1 MEISVKYLS
10 KKRANGEKKIKGG
23 RGCTNTWINIS
34 WPFLEL
40 SKAGQRSEVFL
51 GFFALFVF
59 FLTLHSLL
67 NVFITTCIASI
78 ISSIFQNIL
87 IYEIFQFFIVPKV
100 ACKPI
105 ELPFE
110 SESSKTK
117 IKHYTKNFHFKCLL
131 RPSPDPHYYLRW
143 LWIDYLH
150 DWLINRA
157 THHME
162 YLK

>member
-1 MEISVKYLS
+1 MKCLS
-10 KKRANGEKKIKGG
+10 KKRVNGEKKIKGG
-23 RGCTNTWINIS
+23 RGCTNTSINIS

-40 SKAGQRSEVFL
+40 SKAEQRSEVFL
-51 GFFALFVF
+51 GFFALFVCF
-59 FLTLHSLL
+59 FLKTLHSLL

-117 IKHYTKNFHFKCLL
+117 IKHYTKISTSNV
-131 RPSPDPHYYLRW
+131 YY
-143 LWIDYLH
+143 DLH
-150 DWLINRA
+150 QIHIIIYADFELIICM
-157 THHME
+157 TG
-162 YLK
+162 

>member
-1 MEISVKYLS
+1 MS
-10 KKRANGEKKIKGG
+10 KKRVNGEKKIEGG
-23 RGCTNTWINIS
+23 RGCTNTSINIS

-51 GFFALFVF
+51 GFFAVCFF

-87 IYEIFQFFIVPKV
+87 IYEIFQFFTVPKV
-100 ACKPI
+100 TCKPI

-117 IKHYTKNFHFKCLL
+117 IKHYTKISTSNV
-131 RPSPDPHYYLRW
+131 YY
-143 LWIDYLH
+143 DLH
-150 DWLINRA
+150 QIHIIIYADFELIIFI
-157 THHME
+157 TG
-162 YLK
+162 

>member
-1 MEISVKYLS
+1 MEILVKCLS
-10 KKRANGEKKIKGG
+10 KKRVNGEKKIKGG
-23 RGCTNTWINIS
+23 RGCTNTSINIS

-51 GFFALFVF
+51 VFFGFFLFVFF

-110 SESSKTK
+110 LESSKTK
-117 IKHYTKNFHFKCLL
+117 IKHYTKISTSNV
-131 RPSPDPHYYLRW
+131 YY
-143 LWIDYLH
+143 DLH
-150 DWLINRA
+150 QIHIIIYADFELIICM
-157 THHME
+157 TS
-162 YLK
+162 

>member
-1 MEISVKYLS
+1 MEILVKCLS
-10 KKRANGEKKIKGG
+10 KKRVNGEKKIKGG
-23 RGCTNTWINIS
+23 RGCTNTSINIS

-51 GFFALFVF
+51 GFFALFVCFF

-117 IKHYTKNFHFKCLL
+117 IKHYTKISTSNV
-131 RPSPDPHYYLRW
+131 YY
-143 LWIDYLH
+143 DLH
-150 DWLINRA
+150 QIHIIIYADFELIICM
-157 THHME
+157 TG
-162 YLK
+162 

>member
-1 MEISVKYLS
+1 MKCLS
-10 KKRANGEKKIKGG
+10 KKRVNGEKKIKGG
-23 RGCTNTWINIS
+23 RGCTNTSINIS

-51 GFFALFVF
+51 GFFALFVCF
-59 FLTLHSLL
+59 FLKTLHSLL

-117 IKHYTKNFHFKCLL
+117 IKHYTKISTSNV
-131 RPSPDPHYYLRW
+131 YY
-143 LWIDYLH
+143 DLH
-150 DWLINRA
+150 QIHIIIYADFELIICM
-157 THHME
+157 TG
-162 YLK
+162 

>member
-1 MEISVKYLS
+1 MEILVKCLS
-10 KKRANGEKKIKGG
+10 KKRVNGEKKIKGG
-23 RGCTNTWINIS
+23 RGCTNTSINIS

-59 FLTLHSLL
+59 FFLTLHSLL

-78 ISSIFQNIL
+78 SSSIFQNIL

-117 IKHYTKNFHFKCLL
+117 IKHYTKISTSNV
-131 RPSPDPHYYLRW
+131 YY
-143 LWIDYLH
+143 DLH
-150 DWLINRA
+150 QIHIIIYADFELIICM
-157 THHME
+157 TG
-162 YLK
+162 

>member
-1 MEISVKYLS
+1 MKCLS
-10 KKRANGEKKIKGG
+10 KKRVNGEKKIKGG
-23 RGCTNTWINIS
+23 RGCTNTSINIS

-51 GFFALFVF
+51 GFFALFVCLF

-117 IKHYTKNFHFKCLL
+117 IKHYTKISTSNV
-131 RPSPDPHYYLRW
+131 YY
-143 LWIDYLH
+143 DLH
-150 DWLINRA
+150 QIHIIIYADFELIICM
-157 THHME
+157 TS
-162 YLK
+162 

>member
-1 MEISVKYLS
+1 MQ
-10 KKRANGEKKIKGG
+10 G
-23 RGCTNTWINIS
+23 RGLRCFW
-34 WPFLEL
+34 
-40 SKAGQRSEVFL
+40 VFL
-51 GFFALFVF
+51 LCLFCFV

-117 IKHYTKNFHFKCLL
+117 IKHYTKISISNV
-131 RPSPDPHYYLRW
+131 YY
-143 LWIDYLH
+143 DLH
-150 DWLINRA
+150 QIHIIIYADFELIICM
-157 THHME
+157 TG
-162 YLK
+162 

>member
-1 MEISVKYLS
+1 MEISVKCLS

-51 GFFALFVF
+51 GFLLCLFF

-117 IKHYTKNFHFKCLL
+117 TTQRHYTKISISNVNY
-131 RPSPDPHYYLRW
+131 D
-143 LWIDYLH
+143 LH
-150 DWLINRA
+150 QIHIIIYADFELIICM
-157 THHME
+157 TG
-162 YLK
+162 

>member
-1 MEISVKYLS
+1 MERKKQKEVEGVQTHQLISAGPFWSLV
-10 KKRANGEKKIKGG
+10 RQG
-23 RGCTNTWINIS
+23 RGLRCFW
-34 WPFLEL
+34 
-40 SKAGQRSEVFL
+40 VFL
-51 GFFALFVF
+51 LCLFFF

-117 IKHYTKNFHFKCLL
+117 IKHYTKISISNVYYDFHQIHIIIYADFE
-131 RPSPDPHYYLRW
+131 
-143 LWIDYLH
+143 
-150 DWLINRA
+150 LIVCG
-157 THHME
+157 TG
-162 YLK
+162 

>member
-1 MEISVKYLS
+1 MLWDGNFGDFCLS
-10 KKRANGEKKIKGG
+10 KKRVNGEKKIEGG
-23 RGCTNTWINIS
+23 RGCTNTSINIS

-40 SKAGQRSEVFL
+40 SKAGQRFEVFL
-51 GFFALFVF
+51 GFFALFVFF

-117 IKHYTKNFHFKCLL
+117 IKHYTKISISNVYYDFHQIHIIIYADFE
-131 RPSPDPHYYLRW
+131 
-143 LWIDYLH
+143 
-150 DWLINRA
+150 LIVCR
-157 THHME
+157 TG
-162 YLK
+162 